1 MEIREYRTYNEQEI
15 LPLYTS
21 VGWTAYTDA
30 PDTLRQGFEH
40 SLLTLAAYENGQLV
54 GLIRTV
60 GDGYT
65 IVFVQDILV
74 FPEHQRKGIGAAL
87 LQAVLDRF
95 GHVRQMELATDD
107 TPKTIA
113 FYKSLGFCEMSE
125 IGCCGFMRLLP
136 YGTE

>member
-65 IVFVQDILV
+65 IVFV
-74 FPEHQRKGIGAAL
+74 
-87 LQAVLDRF
+87 
-95 GHVRQMELATDD
+95 
-107 TPKTIA
+107 
-113 FYKSLGFCEMSE
+113 
-125 IGCCGFMRLLP
+125 
-136 YGTE
+136 

>member
-15 LPLYTS
+15 FPMYTS

-54 GLIRTV
+54 GLVRTV

-74 FPEHQRKGIGAAL
+74 FPEHQRKGIGTAL

-95 GHVRQMELATDD
+95 SHVRQMELATDD
-107 TPKTIA
+107 TPQTIA
-113 FYKSLGFCEMSE
+113 FYKSLGFSPMSE

-136 YGTE
+136 CGTE